1 MSIELITLLLFV
13 TFMILLSTGLA
24 IAWVMG
30 ATAVI
35 FGVIL
40 FGPSVMVIMVS
51 RVYSLMFNYALIAV
65 PLFIFMGNILQKSG
79 VAEQLFNAIY
89 VWFGGLRGGLAVASI
104 IACAIMAAMVG
115 VVGAEIVTIGLIG
128 LPAMLAKGYDKK
140 LALGS
145 IAAGGGLA
153 SLIPPSVVFILY
165 GMICGV
171 SIGELY
177 IAGVVPGLLVSA
189 LFIAYIL
196 IRSWLNPD
204 LAPAAS
210 LKERDI
216 SFKQKLLLL
225 KGLILPLLLILVV
238 LGSIYAGVATATEAG
253 GLGCVG
259 ALICGMINRRF
270 RFEDFKLSLYSTITV
285 SSMIVWLLFGSQ
297 TIIGVYSLSGGDE
310 FVKNS
315 LIGLN
320 LGKWGTIILMQII
333 LIGLGCLIDWIGIL
347 MLTMPLF
354 IPILKIMEVDL
365 IWFGVIF
372 ALNMQIS
379 YISPPFGPA
388 CFYLK
393 SVVPKNISLENIYSS
408 IWPFLL
414 LNVLALALVL
424 LFPNLALY
432 LPGQMIGR

>member
-35 FGVIL
+35 FGVLL

-128 LPAMLAKGYDKK
+128 LPAMLAKGYNKK

-196 IRSWLNPD
+196 IKSWLNPG

-216 SFKQKLLLL
+216 PFKQKLLLL
-225 KGLILPLLLILVV
+225 KGLILPLLLIFVV

-253 GLGCVG
+253 GLGCLG
-259 ALICGMINRRF
+259 ALICGKINRRF
-270 RFEDFKLSLYSTITV
+270 RFEDFKLSLYSTIAV

-297 TIIGVYSLSGGDE
+297 TIIGVYSLAGGDE
-310 FVKNS
+310 FVKNA
-315 LIGLN
+315 LMGLN
-320 LGKWGTIILMQII
+320 LGKWGTIILMQLI

-354 IPILKIMEVDL
+354 IPILKILEVDL

-393 SVVPKNISLENIYSS
+393 SVVPKNVSLELIYSS

-414 LNVLALALVL
+414 LNILALSIVL
-424 LFPNLALY
+424 LFPEVALW
-432 LPGQMIGR
+432 LPSQMIGR